1 MNYLVMIGIAP
12 LSWRLGV
19 VRRKPG
25 KLVLSFGPLR
35 LSTHYLGER

>member
-1 MNYLVMIGIAP
+1 MYNLFMIGIAP

-25 KLVLSFGPLR
+25 KLVLAFGPLR
-35 LSTHYLGER
+35 FAAHVV